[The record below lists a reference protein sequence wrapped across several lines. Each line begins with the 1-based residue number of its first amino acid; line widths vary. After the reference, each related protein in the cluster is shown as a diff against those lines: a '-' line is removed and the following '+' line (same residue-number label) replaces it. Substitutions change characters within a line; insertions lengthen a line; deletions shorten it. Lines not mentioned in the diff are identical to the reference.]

1 VIKKINMNTIVN
13 ITGITLKLSNV
24 NVEKDMLK
32 KLIAREKTR
41 IWTLKN
47 KEKKI
52 KYNKEW
58 YLKNKQKCLE
68 NDKKWRIKNKL
79 KISERRKWR
88 RHNDI
93 VYNLLCNLRGRI
105 KNVLKNKSLK
115 SKKTKDLLGCNGE
128 EFKKYIESKFKPEM
142 SWKKRHLIH
151 IDHIIPCASFDLTK
165 PEEQAKCFHY
175 TNLQPLWA
183 SENLAKGSKIS

>member
-1 VIKKINMNTIVN
+1 MNTIVN
-13 ITGITLKLSNV
+13 ITGLTLNLSNV

-32 KLIAREKTR
+32 KLRAKERTKL
-41 IWTLKN
+41 WTLKN
-47 KEKKI
+47 KEQKI

-58 YLKNKQKCLE
+58 YIKNKEKIL
-68 NDKKWRIKNKL
+68 KKEKEWRTKNKL
-79 KISERRKWR
+79 KIRERRKWR

-105 KNVLKNKSLK
+105 KNVLKGKSLK

-128 EFKKYIESKFKPEM
+128 EFKKYIESKFKLGMNWE
-142 SWKKRHLIH
+142 KRHLIH
-151 IDHIIPCASFDLTK
+151 IDHILPCSSFDLTK
-165 PEEQAKCFHY
+165 PEEQAQCFHY